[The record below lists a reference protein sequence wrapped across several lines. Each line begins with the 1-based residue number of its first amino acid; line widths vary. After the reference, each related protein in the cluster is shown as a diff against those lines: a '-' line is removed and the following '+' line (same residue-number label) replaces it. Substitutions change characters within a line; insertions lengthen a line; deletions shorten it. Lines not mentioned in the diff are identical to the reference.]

1 MSNNPSILHN
11 IAQADFTGITQAN
24 ALPIIFTG
32 GSTQTTIEIS
42 INNDNL
48 VERTEWFLGQIIS
61 GGGISDLRIFAPTAT
76 VDITDNDGKYIPYG
90 DSYGSNRN
98 IIFSLSLSLS
108 LSLPPYSLFYSIV
121 LVFGFEEPSYT
132 FSESVGNG
140 LLGVHVRE
148 DSGQVSENVVFTF
161 STGDGSAVG
170 ESLIPCSVPYCPCT
184 SPCACTIVTY
194 IEYSPSCVH
203 YSS

>member
-1 MSNNPSILHN
+1 MRCPSYSRVEKQGQQLRYLLLMICWWKEQN
-11 IAQADFTGITQAN
+11 
-24 ALPIIFTG
+24 
-32 GSTQTTIEIS
+32 GSWDKS
-42 INNDNL
+42 FL
-48 VERTEWFLGQIIS
+48 VEALLIYTSLLQLQLLTLLTMMVNNYQQQKWNLFSI
-61 GGGISDLRIFAPTAT
+61 
-76 VDITDNDGKYIPYG
+76 
-90 DSYGSNRN
+90 
-98 IIFSLSLSLS
+98 SLSLSLS
-108 LSLPPYSLFYSIV
+108 PPYSLFYSIV

-132 FSESVGNG
+132 LSESVGNG
-140 LLGVHVRE
+140 LLGVRIRE

-161 STGDGSAVG
+161 NTRDGSAVG